1 MKKRVKKNCIRKFI
15 LENLKGQ
22 TDKEAIKIIKETC
35 KDKAENPSML
45 DKLFN

>member
-1 MKKRVKKNCIRKFI
+1 MNYLN
-15 LENLKGQ
+15 LEQ
-22 TDKEAIKIIKETC
+22 EAIKIIKETC